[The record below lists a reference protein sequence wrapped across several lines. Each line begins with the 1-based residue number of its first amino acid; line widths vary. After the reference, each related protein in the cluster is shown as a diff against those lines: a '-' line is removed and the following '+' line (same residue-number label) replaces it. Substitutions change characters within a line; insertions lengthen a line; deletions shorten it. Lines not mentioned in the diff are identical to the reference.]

1 MNGGW
6 RYRLLSVAGTAALAA
21 VAVGVANHAVVQ
33 RLFQLLPVVGHL
45 PFDSAVG
52 REFVIEASIATIVVC
67 AALFPLY
74 KPRPQRI
81 LDTIVVVQRRTLIA
95 IVTLSAIGYFDY
107 TYRLPRSTVMLIA
120 PLLLAALPAWFV
132 AIRRR
137 PTDDGSR
144 ALIVGDDPD
153 TMREIIETDLPIIG
167 YVSPAIM
174 TESPETGPPL
184 VMDGGAHRSVPFER
198 LGGLSRLDEVLVDHD
213 IDTVVLAFEWADR
226 DEFFGA
232 IDACRE
238 HGVTTKVHREHAD
251 AVLTAD
257 EPTEPLV
264 DVEIEPWDI
273 QDHIIK
279 RGFDVLFAG
288 TALLLLAPIILL
300 IAAAIVIEGNG
311 PVLFSQKRTYL
322 FGETFTVHKFRTL
335 KPDPTGE
342 GNVGTTFDG
351 DRQTLLGEFLRTTHL
366 DEIPQLWAILVGD
379 MSVVGPRPAQT
390 EIEGDFE
397 AEADQWRQ
405 RWFVKPGLTGLAQIN
420 GASSQNPR
428 AKIHYDLQYIRNQ
441 SFWYDLKIVARQVWQ
456 VVVDVLSLA
465 TDRDDAKQE

>member
-1 MNGGW
+1 MVSGK
-6 RYRLLSVAGTAALAA
+6 RYRVT
-21 VAVGVANHAVVQ
+21 AVGGVILLVAAAILIANHSAVQSLIGFVPIVN
-33 RLFQLLPVVGHL
+33 RLPA
-45 PFDSAVG
+45 DSAAGSELFFEVLL
-52 REFVIEASIATIVVC
+52 TVVV
-67 AALFPLY
+67 FGVMFIPLY
-74 KPRPQRI
+74 KPRPRRI
-81 LDTIVVVQRRTLIA
+81 LDTIAVVQRRTLVA

-107 TYRLPRSTVMLIA
+107 TYRLPRLTVVLIT
-120 PLLLAALPAWFV
+120 PLLLGVLPAWFV

-137 PTDDGSR
+137 PSDDGSR
-144 ALIVGDDPD
+144 ALIVGDDLD
-153 TMREIIETDLPIIG
+153 TMRKIIETTELPIVG
-167 YVSPAIM
+167 YVSPAVATKAEM
-174 TESPETGPPL
+174 SAPV
-184 VMDGGAHRSVPFER
+184 VMDGGKHGSLPLER
-198 LGGLSRLDEVLVDHD
+198 LGGLSRLEEVLVDND
-213 IDTVVLAFEWADR
+213 IDTVVLAFQRADR
-226 DEFFGA
+226 EEFFGA
-232 IDACRE
+232 IDACHE

-251 AVLTAD
+251 DVLTAD
-257 EPTEPLV
+257 EPTAPLV

-288 TALLLLAPIILL
+288 TALLLLAPIIFV
-300 IAAAIVIEGNG
+300 IAAAIVLEGNG
-311 PVLFSQKRTYL
+311 PILFSQKRTYL

-342 GNVGTTFDG
+342 GDVGTTFDG
-351 DRQTLLGEFLRTTHL
+351 NRKTPLGEFLRTTHL

-390 EIEGDFE
+390 GIEDELE

-420 GASSQNPR
+420 GANSQDPR

-441 SFWYDLKIVARQVWQ
+441 SFSYDLKIVVRQVWQ

-465 TDRDDAKQE
+465 TDRDDEQE